1 LAVYLLLS
9 QSYSNNTRI
18 SLISNS
24 QFTTKENKYLM
35 ARLIHCVKLDSE
47 AEGLDRPPYPGELG
61 QRIFENISKDAWQSW
76 MQHQTMLINEN
87 RLSVID
93 PKDREFL
100 EKEMENFLFGDGSEI
115 PEGFT
120 PPSK

>member
-1 LAVYLLLS
+1 
-9 QSYSNNTRI
+9 
-18 SLISNS
+18 
-24 QFTTKENKYLM
+24 M
-35 ARLIHCVKLDSE
+35 ARLIHCVKLGVE

-93 PKDREFL
+93 PKAREFL

-120 PPSK
+120 PPSA